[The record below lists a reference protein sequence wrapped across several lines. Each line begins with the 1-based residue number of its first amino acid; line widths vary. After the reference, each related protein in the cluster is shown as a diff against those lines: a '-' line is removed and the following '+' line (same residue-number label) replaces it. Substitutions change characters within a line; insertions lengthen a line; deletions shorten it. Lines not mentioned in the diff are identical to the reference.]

1 MMETKLQ
8 YLEDQYQKESTG
20 KALWHEFTD
29 LIVDQTI
36 FYPTSEGQPNDRGK
50 VIIDNNEYMIVDTWS
65 DGESIHLISHDT
77 FPDDVDGKE
86 VKQILDWD
94 ARYMHM
100 RFRTALK
107 ILSGLAYTKYG
118 ATMRINQTYDDQA
131 WVDLELGE
139 ITKEQVEELF
149 AEANK
154 LAQTKKDTSFSYM
167 PKEEFMKNEEKM
179 KICKGRV
186 PDYDQI
192 RILHLEGLPD
202 QLEFGTNVRN
212 TEEIGEIEFKTNLV
226 KGKISRRINIT
237 LK

>member
-1 MMETKLQ
+1 METKLL
-8 YLEDQYQKESTG
+8 YLEDQYQKEARG

-29 LIVDQTI
+29 LILDQTI

-50 VIIDNNEYMIVDTWS
+50 VLIDGNEYIIVDTWS

-77 FPDDVDGKE
+77 FPDDINGKE
-86 VKQILDWD
+86 VQQILDWD
-94 ARYMHM
+94 VRYLHM

-107 ILSGLAYTKYG
+107 ILSGLAYKMFG

-131 WVDLELGE
+131 WVDLELDE
-139 ITKEQVEELF
+139 ITKEQVDELF

-154 LAQTKKDTSFSYM
+154 VAKSVKDTSFSYM
-167 PKEEFMKNEEKM
+167 SRDEFMKNDEMM

-186 PDYDQI
+186 PDYEQI
-192 RILHLEGLPD
+192 RILNLEGIPD
-202 QLEFGTNVRN
+202 QMEFGTNVKN